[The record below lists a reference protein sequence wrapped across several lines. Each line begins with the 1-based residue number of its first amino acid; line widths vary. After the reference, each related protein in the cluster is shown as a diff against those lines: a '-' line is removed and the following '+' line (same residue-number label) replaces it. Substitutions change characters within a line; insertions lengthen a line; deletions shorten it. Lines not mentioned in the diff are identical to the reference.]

1 MYAVKVRIWRKHQ
14 EQQELA
20 ADPHTSYLESSFV
33 GRLPMAQRSRQAFER
48 KNALGS
54 GYKNAGVAD
63 EHEDSQPEII
73 QASDACT
80 IKLEIIQAEY
90 APSSSLYKHRFVVR
104 GRTGRPWRLAMS
116 LSTSHSHALR
126 ERCEPCDDRDP
137 GLDPPSDIC
146 QKEPVERSA
155 ERQSRQGKRKRKKR
169 DKKNGSS

>member
-54 GYKNAGVAD
+54 GYKNEGVAD

-80 IKLEIIQAEY
+80 TKLEIIMHRRARY
-90 APSSSLYKHRFVVR
+90 RHRFVVR

-137 GLDPPSDIC
+137 GLDPPSDIS